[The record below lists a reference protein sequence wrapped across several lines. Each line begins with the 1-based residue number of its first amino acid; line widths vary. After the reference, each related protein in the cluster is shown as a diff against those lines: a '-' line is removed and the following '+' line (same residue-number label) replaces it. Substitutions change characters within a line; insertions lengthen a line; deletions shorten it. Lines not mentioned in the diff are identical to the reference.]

1 MTPNV
6 FVHRVLVCLVLNRG
20 CYGTIKWESFPTQF
34 RQPKSVSAQP
44 AVLIFLFHA
53 TSLVI
58 VKNISIVKNIW
69 EKDKKIFAPT
79 DDDEHVSVCGG
90 LEERRLA
97 GHLAP
102 ELAAGGVVHVAQH
115 KPRLRGLVL
124 L

>member
-6 FVHRVLVCLVLNRG
+6 FVHHVLVCLVLNRG
-20 CYGTIKWESFPTQF
+20 CYGTIKWESF
-34 RQPKSVSAQP
+34 PKSVSAQP

-79 DDDEHVSVCGG
+79 DDDEHISVCGG

-102 ELAAGGVVHVAQH
+102 ELAAGGEVHVAKH
-115 KPRLRGLVL
+115 EPRLCGLVL